1 MIARN
6 TSSAQ
11 SGISVDIS
19 IRADIHYLPVFR
31 EVVKS
36 VAHASGFD
44 PDSIDD
50 VQLAVD
56 EVAATLIEISAVG
69 AEVSCSVED
78 NRGELC
84 VTMTA
89 KCAAAPLPRSNSFR
103 WHVVRTLAD
112 VLDWRQEART
122 EEEHVLHNGKCPT
135 TTVQIVKRKASPDCE

>member
-11 SGISVDIS
+11 RGISVDIS

-36 VAHASGFD
+36 VAQASGFD
-44 PDSIDD
+44 ADGIDD

-56 EVAATLIEISAVG
+56 EVAATLIEITADGS
-69 AEVSCSVED
+69 EVSCSLED
-78 NRGELC
+78 NGGELC
-84 VTMTA
+84 VTMTSE
-89 KCAAAPLPRSNSFR
+89 CAAAPLPRSNSFR

-112 VLDWRQEART
+112 DLDWHQDAVSEKHSLRNE
-122 EEEHVLHNGKCPT
+122 KCPT
-135 TTVQIVKRKASPDCE
+135 TTVQIVKRKALPTCE